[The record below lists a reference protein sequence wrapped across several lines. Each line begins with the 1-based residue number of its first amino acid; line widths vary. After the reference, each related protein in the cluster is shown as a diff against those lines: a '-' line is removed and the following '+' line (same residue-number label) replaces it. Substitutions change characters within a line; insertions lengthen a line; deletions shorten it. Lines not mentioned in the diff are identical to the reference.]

1 MKIHLAIKGVRFTDG
16 TEVGV
21 CESAPAS
28 LQVFHKHNKIKSKV
42 KKLDIKYS
50 IVKVILIKS

>member
-1 MKIHLAIKGVRFTDG
+1 MKGVRFTDG

-28 LQVFHKHNKIKSKV
+28 LQVFHKHNEIKSKV

-50 IVKVILIKS
+50 IVKVISIKS